1 MNRRGRVLLLLATT
15 VALGGLFAL
24 WWERDGAPQRPR
36 DVLGP
41 ATPFD
46 RYELVSTAEAAGD
59 TAGTAFSISDRGVW
73 LTARHVVENCRRTAI
88 VVAPGHGVIAEP
100 RLFGMG
106 ETAILITKGGEAPL
120 VPAPGGSLKRRMTAW
135 HPGYPGDAPAVAVS
149 RLVGRRTLVE
159 HGARLALIPV
169 LVWKRAP
176 EDGAPH
182 DLRGLSG
189 GPALNAAG
197 QVVGVTIAADAQ
209 TGEVFTTTVNAV
221 RIATRRAGVDFRP
234 GAMDAPALAQPEAYA
249 AGLRRRLSIA
259 QVVCLNRS

>member
-1 MNRRGRVLLLLATT
+1 MNRRARGLLLLATT
-15 VALGGLFAL
+15 VASAGLFAL
-24 WWERDGAPQRPR
+24 WLERDGAPQRPR

-46 RYELVSTAEAAGD
+46 RYELVSTAAAAGD

-100 RLFGMG
+100 RLFGMS
-106 ETAILITKGGEAPL
+106 ETAILVTRGGEVPL
-120 VPAPGGSLKRRMTAW
+120 VAAPGGSLTRRMTAW
-135 HPGYPGDAPAVAVS
+135 HPGFPGDAPAVAVS
-149 RLVGRRTLVE
+149 RLMGRRILVE

-176 EDGAPH
+176 GDGAPR
-182 DLRGLSG
+182 DLRGVSG

-197 QVVGVTIAADAQ
+197 QVVGVTIAADPHS
-209 TGEVFTTTVNAV
+209 GEIFTTTLNAV
-221 RIATRRAGVDFRP
+221 RIATRRAGVNFRP
-234 GAMDAPALAQPEAYA
+234 GIAAAPALTDPNAYA
-249 AGLRRRLSIA
+249 AGLRRKLSVA